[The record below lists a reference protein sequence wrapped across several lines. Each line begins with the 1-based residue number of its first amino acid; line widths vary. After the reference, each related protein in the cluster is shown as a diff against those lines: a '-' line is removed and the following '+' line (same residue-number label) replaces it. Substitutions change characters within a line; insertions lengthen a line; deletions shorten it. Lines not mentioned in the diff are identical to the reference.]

1 MKHLKEFFNYIKES
15 KSIDREEIASM
26 LLPISDMGLN
36 ISYSEG
42 TIISATSIDDKN
54 HGRRYLKVSINLDRL
69 NKSDI
74 ILDGFRRKEI
84 DDDRFWEILDE
95 ILSLRSRLMEEH
107 ITNCLIDFI
116 IRDNYSSISLIL
128 VGDKEEEKSDESLL
142 TELRSILRAR
152 LNNMTTDFSYNTVVS
167 LSRSGQ
173 KVWVDVKTSA
183 LDYTDRKFNNLLRG
197 IDMSKFSVER
207 RMPDSRL
214 GDVYNIITVKK

>member
-42 TIISATSIDDKN
+42 TIISGASPDDKN
-54 HGRRYLKVSINLDRL
+54 HGRKYLKVSINLDRL

-95 ILSLRSRLMEEH
+95 ILSLRSRLLEEH
-107 ITNCLIDFI
+107 ISNCLIDFI
-116 IRDNYSSISLIL
+116 IRDNYSLISLIL
-128 VGDKEEEKSDESLL
+128 IGDKEEENDDFLL
-142 TELRSILRAR
+142 TELMSILRAR
-152 LNNMTTDFSYNTVVS
+152 LNNMRTDFSYSTVVS
-167 LSRSGQ
+167 LVRSGQ
-173 KVWVDVKTSA
+173 KLSIEVKTSA
-183 LDYTDRKFNNLLRG
+183 FDYTDRKFNNLLRG
-197 IDMSKFSVER
+197 VDMSKFSVEK

-214 GDVYNIITVKK
+214 GDVYNIITVKN